1 MPAQEASTDSV
12 RLLLEEL
19 HGHAFELRQKWTLY
33 QELYGNQKRVEVMRA
48 AAYISF
54 GILQA
59 PLWESIFMA
68 IFRLLDRARSSGK
81 DTASLEQL
89 IKAIPAG
96 HAAFCTDLTHRLAT
110 LRAESEPITQW
121 RHNRIA
127 HTNLK
132 VVMMQELLDTPT
144 IQGVHQAVGGIEDFH
159 RRVGDYFY
167 PSESWSF
174 QGEPVDADIMMLLL
188 EEGLKHRPPLRFPPK
203 GH

>member
-1 MPAQEASTDSV
+1 MMESTDRV

-19 HGHAFELRQKWTLY
+19 HGHAFGLRQKWTLY

-68 IFRLLDRARSSGK
+68 IARLLDPPRSSGNE
-81 DTASLEQL
+81 TASLEQL

-96 HAAFCTDLTHRLAT
+96 NDDLCKELIRRLDT
-110 LRAESEPITQW
+110 LRAECEPITQW

-127 HTNLK
+127 HSNLK
-132 VVMMQELLDTPT
+132 VVMMQRLLDTPT
-144 IQGVHQAVGGIEDFH
+144 IQSVHQAVGGIEDFH
-159 RRVGDYFY
+159 RQVGNHFY
-167 PSESWSF
+167 PAESWSF
-174 QGEPVDADIMMLLL
+174 QGEPVDADILMLLL
-188 EEGLKHRPPLRFPPK
+188 EEGLKHHPPKRFPLS
-203 GH
+203 